1 MNRNRRVTALLLVV
15 LALVALPPGAVRAEE
30 ALLVPAPSGFVPVAI
45 WEVRREGF
53 PAVRHAW
60 VVGTETMLRVSWDDG
75 ATWFGFRPLYADAAR
90 GMLALRVAAREELGR
105 GEVGWV
111 DKAGVTLLTDQA
123 GRVTI
128 LAGDGKEILDVS
140 LEVVSVREAS
150 PAELRGPDPVAAA
163 EELGGV
169 VIDSEPG
176 GGGPERCCVTCEG
189 VRACNCSVCIP
200 TCHLSCCAEG
210 CFCQSC

>member
-1 MNRNRRVTALLLVV
+1 MSRNYKVAALLLVV
-15 LALVALPPGAVRAEE
+15 LSLVAVPPGAARAED
-30 ALLVPAPSGFVPVAI
+30 AIVVPVPSGFVPVAI

-90 GMLALRVAAREELGR
+90 GLLALRVAAREELGR
-105 GEVGWV
+105 GEVAWV
-111 DKAGVTLLTDQA
+111 DKVGVTLLTDQA
-123 GRVTI
+123 GQVTI
-128 LAGDGKEILDVS
+128 TAGDGKETLDVS
-140 LEVVSVREAS
+140 LEVLSVREES
-150 PAELRGPDPVAAA
+150 PAVLQGPDPVAAA
-163 EELGGV
+163 DDGGGI

-189 VRACNCSVCIP
+189 VLACDCSVCIP
-200 TCHLSCCAEG
+200 ACHASCCAEG